1 MGGFETR
8 SEEACE
14 RFAGMPYVLVD
25 GQCALFLPYNN
36 EKIVLKNS
44 RVRKCEER
52 MLSMVYNSA
61 VHLFPTSVSLSAV
74 FGELVHFEMKFDELL
89 FTNLGEFG
97 RYQKIQFILV
107 CLPIV
112 FVSMHALSWTFSA
125 ASVPHRCRLPN
136 EKLDANYWTQSGLL
150 MAAANCTEKTERC
163 RYRECQLRNESMC
176 RFGYI
181 YDLSEIKYSAINR
194 WHIVCEWSV
203 LKAFI
208 QSTYYIGQ
216 MGGSLV
222 FGFLGDRIGRK
233 KVFFIA
239 IIMLI
244 LSGVLMAVVPY
255 WTAFALLRAFVG
267 FAHPGIFV
275 IAVVIGMELVGPSK
289 RKVASVISGIFF
301 SFGQIILGCLAYFI
315 RDYRYLQLVISLPAL
330 IFMCYWWIVPES
342 ARWLVTQHKYEEAD
356 KILQRAA
363 KINGARLPEKWWD
376 QIDFPEKTAQ
386 NRSPQRKYNYL
397 DLVRTPRIR
406 LRTFA
411 CLFLWPV
418 VSMIYYGVSM
428 KTDFLGGDF
437 YGTFISGGVAEIP
450 ALLLLFAFI
459 DRIGRKP
466 LFAGG
471 YFLAALCMLSNL
483 LLPSEVHWIISVLQ
497 FLIAKAS
504 ITSCYAVIY
513 TVTPELYPTVIRN
526 SAMGCCSMIARVGAN
541 LSCYIVMWIVEQFG
555 TWAMIVPFGSL
566 SLIAGLIVIF
576 CIPETMGKPLPE
588 TIEEIE
594 DDFCPSNEEMLTLSN
609 ASKKKNDS

>member
-44 RVRKCEER
+44 R
-52 MLSMVYNSA
+52 
-61 VHLFPTSVSLSAV
+61 
-74 FGELVHFEMKFDELL
+74 VHFEMKFDELL

>member
-1 MGGFETR
+1 MTVI
-8 SEEACE
+8 SA
-14 RFAGMPYVLVD
+14 ATLID
-25 GQCALFLPYNN
+25 
-36 EKIVLKNS
+36 NS
-44 RVRKCEER
+44 DATK
-52 MLSMVYNSA
+52 
-61 VHLFPTSVSLSAV
+61 
-74 FGELVHFEMKFDELL
+74 VHFEMKFDELL

-97 RYQKIQFILV
+97 RYQKMQFTLV
-107 CLPIV
+107 CLPII

-136 EKLDANYWTQSGLL
+136 EGLDAGYWTENDLL
-150 MAAANCTEKTERC
+150 ITPANCTNKKQRC
-163 RYRECQLRNESMC
+163 RYKECQLRNDSTC
-176 RFGYI
+176 GLGYV

-194 WHIVCEWSV
+194 WQIVCEWSV

-216 MGGSLV
+216 MGGSLL

-244 LSGVLMAVVPY
+244 TSGVLMAVVPY
-255 WTAFALLRAFVG
+255 WTAFALLRAAVG

-275 IAVVIGMELVGPSK
+275 IAVIIVMELVGPSK

-301 SFGQIILGCLAYFI
+301 SFGQIFLGCLAYFI
-315 RDYRYLQLVISLPAL
+315 RDYRYLQLAISLPAL
-330 IFMCYWWIVPES
+330 TFMCYWWIVPES
-342 ARWLVTQHKYEEAD
+342 ARWLVAQHKYEEAH

-397 DLVRTPRIR
+397 DLIRTPRIR

-437 YGTFISGGVAEIP
+437 YGTFIIGGIAEIP

-555 TWAMIVPFGSL
+555 TWAMIIPFGSL
-566 SLIAGLIVIF
+566 SLMAGLVVIF

-594 DDFCPSNEEMLTLSN
+594 QSFRSTNEEMLTLSN
-609 ASKKKNDS
+609 APEKKNDLK

>member
-1 MGGFETR
+1 MTVISAATLIDNSDATKLINMGGFETR
-8 SEEACE
+8 NEEACE
-14 RFAGMPYVLVD
+14 KSQLRFTSLWIGAFNIIWGMCGENVIRSND
-25 GQCALFLPYNN
+25 
-36 EKIVLKNS
+36 
-44 RVRKCEER
+44 
-52 MLSMVYNSA
+52 SA
-61 VHLFPTSVSLSAV
+61 RHFFPSGSYCDAV
-74 FGELVHFEMKFDELL
+74 FRKLL
-89 FTNLGEFG
+89 SGVFCSLKLSYKSLFMYEIAVRRHDVYFVAIPPQCQNTSSDLNL
-97 RYQKIQFILV
+97 
-107 CLPIV
+107 
-112 FVSMHALSWTFSA
+112 
-125 ASVPHRCRLPN
+125 RCRLPN
-136 EKLDANYWTQSGLL
+136 EGLDAGYWTENDLL
-150 MAAANCTEKTERC
+150 ITPANCTNKKQRC
-163 RYRECQLRNESMC
+163 RYKECQLRNDSTC
-176 RFGYI
+176 GLGYV

-194 WHIVCEWSV
+194 WQIVCEWSV

-216 MGGSLV
+216 MGGSLL

-244 LSGVLMAVVPY
+244 TSGVLMAVVPY
-255 WTAFALLRAFVG
+255 WTAFALLRAAVG

-275 IAVVIGMELVGPSK
+275 IAVIIG
-289 RKVASVISGIFF
+289 IYGIGWSFQKKSCFSNIRDIF
-301 SFGQIILGCLAYFI
+301 SFGQIFLGCLAYFI
-315 RDYRYLQLVISLPAL
+315 RDYRYLQLAISLPAL
-330 IFMCYWWIVPES
+330 TFMCYWWIVPES
-342 ARWLVTQHKYEEAD
+342 ARWLVAQHKYEEAH

-397 DLVRTPRIR
+397 DLIRTPRIR

-437 YGTFISGGVAEIP
+437 YGTFIIGGIAEIP

-483 LLPSEVHWIISVLQ
+483 LLPSE
-497 FLIAKAS
+497 
-504 ITSCYAVIY
+504 VIY

-555 TWAMIVPFGSL
+555 TWAMIIPFGSL
-566 SLIAGLIVIF
+566 SLMAGLVVIF

-594 DDFCPSNEEMLTLSN
+594 QSFRSTNEEMLTLSN
-609 ASKKKNDS
+609 APEKKNDLK

>member
-1 MGGFETR
+1 
-8 SEEACE
+8 
-14 RFAGMPYVLVD
+14 
-25 GQCALFLPYNN
+25 
-36 EKIVLKNS
+36 
-44 RVRKCEER
+44 
-52 MLSMVYNSA
+52 
-61 VHLFPTSVSLSAV
+61 
-74 FGELVHFEMKFDELL
+74 MKFDELL

-97 RYQKIQFILV
+97 RYQKIQFVLV
-107 CLPIV
+107 CLPII

-125 ASVPHRCRLPN
+125 ASVPHRCRLAN
-136 EKLDANYWTQSGLL
+136 EGLDANYWTQSDLL
-150 MAAANCTEKTERC
+150 ITAANCTEKTKRC
-163 RYRECQLRNESMC
+163 RYQECQLRNDSTC
-176 RFGYI
+176 RHGYV

-194 WHIVCEWSV
+194 WNIVCEWSV

-244 LSGVLMAVVPY
+244 ISGVLMAVVPY
-255 WTAFALLRAFVG
+255 WTTFALLRAAVG

-289 RKVASVISGIFF
+289 RKIASVISGIFF
-301 SFGQIILGCLAYFI
+301 SFGQIFLGCLAYFI
-315 RDYRYLQLVISLPAL
+315 RDYRYLQLAISLPAL

-342 ARWLVTQHKYEEAD
+342 ARWLVTQHKYKEAD

-376 QIDFPEKTAQ
+376 QIDSPEKTAQ

-406 LRTFA
+406 LHTFA

-437 YGTFISGGVAEIP
+437 YGTFISGGIAEIP
-450 ALLLLFAFI
+450 ALLLIFVLI

-483 LLPSEVHWIISVLQ
+483 LLPSEVHWIISVIQ

-504 ITSCYAVIY
+504 ITGCYVVIY

-541 LSCYIVMWIVEQFG
+541 LSCYIVMWIVERFG
-555 TWAMIVPFGSL
+555 TWAMIIPFGSL
-566 SLIAGLIVIF
+566 SLIAGLIVIV

-594 DDFCPSNEEMLTLSN
+594 DRLSSANEEMLTLSN
-609 ASKKKNDS
+609 AAKKKNGSE